1 MIVESSVT
9 NIVEAMG
16 KQAAMKTV
24 AMKSGSSKAVVKT
37 APMKALKKL
46 TQDAL
51 KAHQALLKAGATDQ
65 DDAIAKFN
73 ALDAN
78 SKMSVWKLFE
88 LHRKASGSDG
98 QWVQETGKGTGSSM
112 KKVQLM
118 AGFILDKGNIGNN
131 YKSFTQKICVT
142 RAKEYESEWISLQKA
157 LNVWGK
163 KELHARVQSGSILMR
178 KNPKDPRFPEF
189 KEETVKDKVLVE
201 NNRELAVGGQ
211 SSSSVNEMLGFF
223 NADTSNASWEDFT
236 MNNDADDDDDVNQKN
251 MMKLL
256 GIKDG
261 AKKGKGGDDQTHDDD
276 QKLETATQVGRDDT
290 SDDLAEKFEVMKKC
304 VIKYEKF
311 LKAVPA
317 AQLNDKT
324 SKQMGLILQ
333 SLGKSS
339 TSLTSGISS
348 KAKVSKVQA
357 KSMLLTALA
366 AVKKAKEFKTNLD
379 GSSGGSSGSK
389 KK

>member
-1 MIVESSVT
+1 MT
-9 NIVEAMG
+9 HIVEAMG

-24 AMKSGSSKAVVKT
+24 AMKTVAMKGASSKAVIKT
-37 APMKALKKL
+37 AAMKAPKKL

-51 KAHQALLKAGATDQ
+51 KAHQALLKAGAEDQ
-65 DDAIAKFN
+65 DDALAKFN
-73 ALDAN
+73 ALDPN
-78 SKMSVWKLFE
+78 SKMSMWKLFE
-88 LHRKASGSDG
+88 LQREANGFDG
-98 QWVQETGKGTGSSM
+98 QWVSETGKGTGSSM
-112 KKVQLM
+112 KKMQLM

-131 YKSFTQKICVT
+131 YKSFMQKICVT

-163 KELHARVQSGSILMR
+163 KELYARVQSGSILMR

-201 NNRELAVGGQ
+201 NNRELALGGQ
-211 SSSSVNEMLGFF
+211 SSSSVTEMMGFF
-223 NADTSNASWEDFT
+223 NADTSNASWDDFS
-236 MNNDADDDDDVNQKN
+236 MNNEASEDDDMNQKN

-256 GIKDG
+256 GIKDS
-261 AKKGKGGDDQTHDDD
+261 AKKGKGDDDQPHDDD

-304 VIKYEKF
+304 TIKYEKI
-311 LKAVPA
+311 LQAVPA
-317 AQLNDKT
+317 AKLNDKT
-324 SKQMGLILQ
+324 SKQMGVILQ
-333 SLGKSS
+333 NLRKSS

-357 KSMLLTALA
+357 KSMLLTALTV
-366 AVKKAKEFKTNLD
+366 VKKAKEFKTNLD